1 MKRVLSLCTAVAV
14 AIAYCHGSALQ
25 PTATP
30 VVKGQTMHSTTPVPY
45 GGMTTAQHR
54 LAAQDGA
61 LVANFSCRADD
72 SDVVMWSEGFDNG
85 MNGWIADESEDITW
99 SLANYASDPFT
110 NIDPE
115 NVNSLFVDGPYQVFK
130 RAKSSVT
137 SPALSIPANGNLK
150 AYIGFSQNFD
160 DECRLYLYVS
170 TDDFATSE
178 ELWNSGNET
187 GELPWRWHPIEVSL
201 AEYAGQEVK
210 LRFTYGSGGED
221 IFDTGG
227 YMGSFYIDG
236 LQITGVA
243 PIEQVSVMT
252 GETVSFI
259 NLSEGNPTS
268 YQWIFPGGTPASSTE
283 RNPKVYY
290 TCDGAYDVTLT
301 VSDGTS
307 QDSKTITGFVR
318 VTGTEPTAVI
328 IPPATFRYT
337 ETRLPMIAPLV
348 GVEYRDGST
357 GFPTEWQWSFT
368 GVDAEPS
375 VVFESRE
382 ENPIVGYNFLHQ
394 QQANLTVSNAHGQ
407 SSTTADVSVEY
418 YGTMSNFEPGDV
430 ATTFSLEERGV
441 FPGANSMNITA
452 YAEKFSKPSR
462 PILLEGVYVYFTQA
476 TATSVAD
483 QIANIGVH
491 LYSSKNGLPD
501 QRIESWWWSLF
512 ELDLPSPGGV
522 TLVGTAFP
530 FTPQVVDDEFFIVVD
545 GIPEKND
552 SLDVAFA
559 MARFRDHGNT
569 AYMLKDDEWVDVSTY
584 FPAGENHTS
593 YLIQPSICHSVI
605 TLLPA
610 GRGSVEVGKESG
622 LARIPMFS
630 LMGYRTPV
638 ETDADWC
645 RVTNIPNGLT
655 VDTLQIEYDA
665 LPEEMDMREATVTL
679 TDSVSTYSFTV
690 VQKKSY
696 TSVER
701 LTVQNDC
708 KLYPSVF
715 AHNFTVAYP
724 AGTTRIELYDSMG
737 RQVETLIP
745 TDKQTQSTIDG
756 NGWAR
761 GLYIV
766 RLHTPQGAT
775 SLKAIKQ

>member
-1 MKRVLSLCTAVAV
+1 MKRLLSICTAAAV
-14 AIAYCHGSALQ
+14 AIAYCHSIAAQ
-25 PTATP
+25 PAATP
-30 VVKGQTMHSTTPVPY
+30 VVAGKTMHKATAVPY
-45 GGMTTAQHR
+45 EGMVKARHR
-54 LAAQDGA
+54 LPAQEGA
-61 LVANFSCRADD
+61 LAANFSCKSDE

-85 MNGWIADESEDITW
+85 MGGWIADETEDITW

-110 NIDPE
+110 SIDPT
-115 NVNSLFVDGPYQVFK
+115 NVYSLFVDGPYQVFK

-137 SPALSIPANGNLK
+137 SPTLEVPANGNLK

-170 TDDFATSE
+170 TDDFVTSK

-187 GELPWRWHPIEVSL
+187 GELQWRWHPIEVSL

-210 LRFTYGSGGED
+210 LRFTYGPGGED

-236 LQITGVA
+236 LQITGVT
-243 PIEQVSVMT
+243 PIEQISVMT
-252 GETVSFI
+252 GEVVTFI
-259 NLSEGNPTS
+259 NLSEGEPTS

-283 RNPKVYY
+283 RNPQVYY
-290 TCDGAYDVTLT
+290 TRDGAYDVTLT

-318 VTGTEPTAVI
+318 VTGTEPTAAI

-357 GFPTEWQWSFT
+357 GYPTEWQWSFT

-375 VVFESRE
+375 VVFESHE
-382 ENPIVGYNFLHQ
+382 ENPVVGYSFLHQ
-394 QQANLTVSNAHGQ
+394 QQANLTVSNVHGT
-407 SSTTADVSVEY
+407 SSATTDVSVEY
-418 YGTMSNFEPGDV
+418 YGTISNFEPGDV
-430 ATTFSLEERGV
+430 ATTFSLEDKGV
-441 FPGANSMNITA
+441 FPGANKMDITA

-462 PILLEGVYVYFTQA
+462 PILIDGVYVYFTQA

-483 QIANIGVH
+483 QIANVGVH
-491 LYSSKNGLPD
+491 LYSCKDGLPD
-501 QRIESWWWSLF
+501 KRIESCWWSVF
-512 ELDLPSPGGV
+512 ELDLPSAGSS

-530 FTPQVVDDEFFIVVD
+530 FTPQVIDDEFFIVVD

-569 AYMLKDDEWVDVSTY
+569 AYMLKEDEWVDVSTY

-593 YLIQPSICHSVI
+593 YLIQPSITHSVI

-610 GRGSVEVGKESG
+610 GRDSIEVGKESG
-622 LARIPMFS
+622 IARVPMFS

-638 ETDADWC
+638 ETGAEWC
-645 RVTNIPNGLT
+645 RITNIPNGLT

-665 LPEEMDMREATVTL
+665 LPNGLDMRETTVTL
-679 TDSVSTYSFTV
+679 TDSVSTYTFRV
-690 VQKKSY
+690 IQKDALS
-696 TSVER
+696 SVEK
-701 LTVQNDC
+701 LTAQNGC
-708 KLYPSVF
+708 KLYPSAF
-715 AHNFTVAYP
+715 THDFTVTYP
-724 AGTTRIELYDSMG
+724 EGTTRVETYDSMG
-737 RQVETLIP
+737 RPVYTTIP
-745 TDKQTQSTIDG
+745 SEKQTQSTIDG
-756 NGWAR
+756 SRWIK

-766 RLHTPQGAT
+766 RLCTPQGAVT
-775 SLKAIKQ
+775 MKAMKQ